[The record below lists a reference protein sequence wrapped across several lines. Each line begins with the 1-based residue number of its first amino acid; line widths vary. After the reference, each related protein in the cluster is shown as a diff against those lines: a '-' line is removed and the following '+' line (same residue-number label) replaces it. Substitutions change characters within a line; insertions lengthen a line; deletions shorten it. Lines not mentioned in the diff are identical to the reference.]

1 MPPYPVDPVV
11 QAEARRLASED
22 LDRDLHTVADLLAE
36 RGYHG
41 PDGRPYPARTVAYLL
56 DEELLRRREDHLRM
70 LRAEA
75 GASFSH
81 WLTLHGQGTLVGASA
96 TRSAELADV
105 VD

>member
-75 GASFSH
+75 GRLVQPLAHPAWTRNPRRSFGH
-81 WLTLHGQGTLVGASA
+81 EERGAC
-96 TRSAELADV
+96 
-105 VD
+105 